1 MRQARRI
8 RDLTTAVMFV
18 GWFGN
23 RLKGWLRQTLLGLN
37 KVRATTARRTV
48 ALGIEVAVAGKLS
61 RAVFR
66 DFVAPPRRHEF
77 NHVDVLLADTEADVS
92 GQHLPAVVLSEHLQ
106 LSVPAFDPASFNP
119 TGWERDVNDRI

>member
-1 MRQARRI
+1 MGKRLMRVLRKARRI
-8 RDLTTAVMFV
+8 RDLATAAMFV

-23 RLKGWLRQTLLGLN
+23 RMKGWLRQTVLGLN

-66 DFVAPPRRHEF
+66 DFAALPRRHEF
-77 NHVDVLLADTEADVS
+77 NHV
-92 GQHLPAVVLSEHLQ
+92 
-106 LSVPAFDPASFNP
+106 
-119 TGWERDVNDRI
+119 